1 MRKLHIQSELL
12 ERIRREPYA
21 TSAKNRLHN
30 ASASVY
36 DNIKK
41 NNLLLFVQK
50 ISIVLSK
57 SKQQLVSIKSDR
69 QTHGI

>member
-1 MRKLHIQSELL
+1 MRKLHIQAELL
-12 ERIRREPYA
+12 ERIRREPYN
-21 TSAKNRLHN
+21 TSTKNKLYN

-36 DNIKK
+36 GNIKK
-41 NNLLLFVQK
+41 NNLPLFVQK

-57 SKQQLVSIKSDR
+57 SKQQLVSFKSDR

>member
-12 ERIRREPYA
+12 ERIRREPCN

-41 NNLLLFVQK
+41 NNLPLFVQK